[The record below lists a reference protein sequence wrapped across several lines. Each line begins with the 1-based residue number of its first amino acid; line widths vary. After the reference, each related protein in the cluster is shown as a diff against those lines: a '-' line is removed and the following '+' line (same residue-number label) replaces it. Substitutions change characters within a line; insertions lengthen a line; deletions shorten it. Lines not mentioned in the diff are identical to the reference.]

1 MPGASLCV
9 RQGGGAKRDGV
20 QGGLPPWRGVWGE
33 EPQGEAR
40 QRRQYPLNSISP
52 YSSSSALLSS
62 IYFSTSSPTIILAL
76 FR

>member
-9 RQGGGAKRDGV
+9 RHGDGAKRDGV
-20 QGGLPPWRGVWGE
+20 QGGRAPLARVWGE
-33 EPQGEAR
+33 EPQGEAL
-40 QRRQYPLNSISP
+40 QRRQGPLNSISQ

>member
-9 RQGGGAKRDGV
+9 RQGGWREAGWGP
-20 QGGLPPWRGVWGE
+20 GGLAPLARVWGE

-40 QRRQYPLNSISP
+40 QRRQGLLNSISP

-62 IYFSTSSPTIILAL
+62 IYFSTSSPTIILEL